1 MQVVHTSY
9 IKRLADKTGKTYR
22 ELETL
27 WKKMEREVDN
37 ERMFDPNKFSHL
49 RSRDGSIAQEIA
61 RRFEKQVIDPM
72 DAQSDK
78 IEDAV
83 AAEENEEFAQD
94 IENSMEADL
103 DAEANEVESDLGDE
117 LDMEEEPMGD
127 IDFSDAE
134 INLDDFEDLEPIK
147 ETAPADE
154 SEEPDT
160 ETESENEKETEEP
173 A

>member
-27 WKKMEREVDN
+27 WKKMEREVEN

-72 DAQSDK
+72 DAKS
-78 IEDAV
+78 EEAEENL

-94 IENSMEADL
+94 IEAGMEADL
-103 DAEANEVESDLGDE
+103 DSEANELETE
-117 LDMEEEPMGD
+117 LEEEPVGD
-127 IDFSDAE
+127 VDFSDAE
-134 INLDDFEDLEPIK
+134 INLDDFEDLEPVD
-147 ETAPADE
+147 ETEKAPSEE
-154 SEEPDT
+154 SEEPEI
-160 ETESENEKETEEP
+160 ETEITEETEETEEP

>member
-61 RRFEKQVIDPM
+61 RRFEEQVINPIG
-72 DAQSDK
+72 AKSEEVQ
-78 IEDAV
+78 ENV
-83 AAEENEEFAQD
+83 VAEENEKFAQD
-94 IENSMEADL
+94 IETSMEQDL
-103 DAEANEVESDLGDE
+103 DAEANEVESE
-117 LDMEEEPMGD
+117 LETELEEPAGEV
-127 IDFSDAE
+127 DFEDAE
-134 INLDDFEDLEPIK
+134 INLDDFEDLEPVE
-147 ETAPADE
+147 ETAPAETSEE
-154 SEEPDT
+154 SEV
-160 ETESENEKETEEP
+160 ESEVKEETEEP